1 MLGLGNSLTGGVVI
15 EEAWTP
21 ADLPNLLH
29 WYKYGTGISTFT
41 QSATSSNVLV
51 TQWSDQ
57 KGTNHLLDQST
68 PSDNASDGTGAA
80 YNQSTPK
87 TDGSSI
93 VWDHSA
99 DALLF
104 TTSVALGKFAI
115 YTRISA
121 TNTTWN
127 DVIMEGDSNNFLK
140 IHTGTEIRFKFPT
153 SGRQDFT
160 PPVTLGSGT
169 NYNVGWERNVGGDLF
184 VFVDNA
190 ASSLKSGG
198 SGTGNSAITNLLTVT
213 QVGDPLSAQTTH
225 ELIIC
230 NDSLSSDDRANLQTY
245 LAAI

>member
-1 MLGLGNSLTGGVVI
+1 MLGLGNSLVSSTVLG
-15 EEAWTP
+15 WTP
-21 ADLPNLLH
+21 AEIPSLLH
-29 WYKYGTGISTFT
+29 WYKNGTDISTFT
-41 QSATSSNVLV
+41 QTATSSNVLV

-68 PSDNASDGTGAA
+68 PSDNAEDGRGAS

-104 TTSVALGKFAI
+104 ATSVALGKLAI
-115 YTRISA
+115 YVRVST
-121 TNTTWN
+121 TNTAWN
-127 DVIMEGDSNNFLK
+127 DVVAEGDSNNFIK
-140 IHTGTEIRFKFPT
+140 IHNATEIRFKFPT

-169 NYNVGWERNVGGDLF
+169 NYNIGWERNAGGDLF

-190 ASSLKSGG
+190 AGSLKSGG
-198 SGTGNSAITNLLTVT
+198 SGTGNVDIANALTVT
-213 QVGDPLSAQTTH
+213 QVGDPLAAQTMH

-230 NDSLSSDDRANLQTY
+230 SDTLSSSDRNNLQTY